1 MVPKDFINNS
11 LVLRFIMAR
20 KNTPATYACGSC
32 GVHGHNK
39 RTCPALGLAPK
50 TKPVKKPR
58 AKKVEVATV
67 EVVPTIPVATEEQI
81 ADLRALVAQIEAAEA
96 VVEVEETEV
105 PAEVEACDVDDAF
118 DGEDEETEDF
128 DAEPT
133 DAELAE
139 IEAEDE
145 AAALA
150 LLAEI
155 EALAG

>member
-20 KNTPATYACGSC
+20 SNTPKSYKCGEC
-32 GVHGHNK
+32 GTLGHNK
-39 RTCPALGLAPK
+39 RTCPALGLAK
-50 TKPVKKPR
+50 EKPVKKPR
-58 AKKVEVATV
+58 AKKAAAEAETVAPVATV
-67 EVVPTIPVATEEQI
+67 EVPVVTEVDE
-81 ADLRALVAQIEAAEA
+81 AEARDLLAQIEALSEEPVAEVDA
-96 VVEVEETEV
+96 ADVEE
-105 PAEVEACDVDDAF
+105 AF
-118 DGEDEETEDF
+118 DAEEEDR
-128 DAEPT
+128 EPT

-145 AAALA
+145 AEALA

>member
-1 MVPKDFINNS
+1 
-11 LVLRFIMAR
+11 MAR

-50 TKPVKKPR
+50 AKPVKKPR
-58 AKKVEVATV
+58 AKKVEAVTV
-67 EVVPTIPVATEEQI
+67 EVEPTIPLATEEQMD
-81 ADLRALVAQIEAAEA
+81 DLRALVAQIEA
-96 VVEVEETEV
+96 EE
-105 PAEVEACDVDDAF
+105 AEVTAEIEACDVDDAF

-133 DAELAE
+133 DEELAE